1 MDGLVTLCGRSWINV
16 DDHESNPRL
25 FKIDKIENLKI
36 DEIFLVHQNLK
47 FRL

>member
-25 FKIDKIENLKI
+25 FKIDKI
-36 DEIFLVHQNLK
+36 DRK
-47 FRL
+47 FKD